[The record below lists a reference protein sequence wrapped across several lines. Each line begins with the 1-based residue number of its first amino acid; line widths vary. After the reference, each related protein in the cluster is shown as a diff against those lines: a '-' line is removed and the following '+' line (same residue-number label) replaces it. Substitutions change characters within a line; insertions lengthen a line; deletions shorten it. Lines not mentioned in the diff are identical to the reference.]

1 MTLHILGIGSHPER
15 MVYFKRTADMF
26 GVDVRCT
33 IFPPLVD
40 GNQRTFEWARI
51 MHYVNYA
58 KSVPENDIIVCTD
71 TYDVLINQPANVLV
85 DRFLSKQCD
94 ILLSGEMN
102 CYPTEYLPK
111 WSGVQ
116 TPSKHRYP
124 NGGCYMGTA
133 KGLLYLFGGWKSLA
147 ETETMCKS
155 TCDQA
160 YLHEFY
166 LAHHGQQSV
175 VQVDW
180 DCSIFQSMHL
190 ISWNDF
196 AFRNGQIY
204 NKVMG
209 QYPCIVHFNGGVWQ
223 TNTKQDIQPVF
234 VQKMAAAQAED
245 TLNGHDQ
252 IVTATCFPHSQV

>member
-1 MTLHILGIGSHPER
+1 MSLHILGIGSHPER
-15 MVYFKRTADMF
+15 MAYLKRTAELF
-26 GVDVRCT
+26 DVKLECT
-33 IFPPLVD
+33 MFPPLV
-40 GNQRTFEWARI
+40 GGGQRMFEWARI

-71 TYDVLINQPANVLV
+71 TYDVLINQPT
-85 DRFLSKQCD
+85 DTIIERFLSKKCD

-102 CYPTEYLPK
+102 CYPTEYLQR
-111 WSGVQ
+111 WSDVK

-147 ETETMCKS
+147 ETERMCKS
-155 TCDQA
+155 SCDQA

-166 LAHHGQQSV
+166 LAHHGRQS

-190 ISWNDF
+190 ISWNDIMF
-196 AFRNGQIY
+196 KNGQVY
-204 NKVMG
+204 NKIMA
-209 QYPCIVHFNGGVWQ
+209 QSPCIIHFNGGVWQ
-223 TNTKQDIQPVF
+223 TDTKQDIQPVF
-234 VQKMAAAQAED
+234 VKKMEEGKTED
-245 TLNGHDQ
+245 TLDGFYQ
-252 IVTATCFPHSQV
+252 IITATCFPHSQV